1 MEELKV
7 KKTNALRTWKNADS
21 KEKKMLEGLYGE
33 EVFKNQS
40 IFDRIQTYEDCC
52 EETGDKPVNEAEL
65 KSFGFTDDEIA
76 YRILKTITKAINEG
90 WAPDMLNTNEN
101 KWFPVFRVDS
111 SSPSGFVFD
120 YSYYDFSHAVAGAA
134 SRLCFKD
141 EASANFA
148 GKTFLEYY
156 IRFVK

>member
-7 KKTNALRTWKNADS
+7 KKTNALRTWRNADS

-65 KSFGFTDDEIA
+65 KALGFTDDEIA
-76 YRILKTITKAINEG
+76 YRKLKTITKAINEG
-90 WAPDMLNTNEN
+90 HKFNMLDTDEN

-120 YSYYDFSHAVAGAA
+120 GSYYYYSIAAAGDA

-148 GKTFLEYY
+148 GKTFIDLYLQF
-156 IRFVK
+156 IK